1 MSHVKSKTGRTNNFE
16 ALNTRRQV
24 GQTYGERRQK
34 GAEKPNLGWIE
45 SLKDRFFGN
54 RESKNVG
61 NFARKEDRFTHLIS
75 PNDVVRL
82 NKTVEG
88 GRALTGKT
96 RPYSVNQHIR
106 FLDSVIAFV
115 DAKKGPRTGLTNG

>member
-1 MSHVKSKTGRTNNFE
+1 MSHVKSKTGGANNFE

-24 GQTYGERRQK
+24 GQTYGERRK
-34 GAEKPNLGWIE
+34 NGAEKPNLGWVE

-54 RESKNVG
+54 RESKNVES
-61 NFARKEDRFTHLIS
+61 FARKGDRFTHSIS
-75 PNDVVRL
+75 PNDLVRL

-88 GRALTGKT
+88 GRTLTGKT
-96 RPYSVNQHIR
+96 RPYSTNQHVR

-115 DAKKGPRTGLTNG
+115 DAKKKS